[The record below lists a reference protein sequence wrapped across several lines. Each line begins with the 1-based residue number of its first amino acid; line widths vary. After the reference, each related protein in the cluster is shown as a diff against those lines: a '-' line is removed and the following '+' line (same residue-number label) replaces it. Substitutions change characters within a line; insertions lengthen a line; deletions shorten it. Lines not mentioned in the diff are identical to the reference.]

1 MSDIKQA
8 IEGAIGYLNG
18 HPEEGR
24 YTDSEARAVLGEGLR
39 CTIESPVG
47 PPLATD
53 MAESVGG
60 ANSAPSA
67 GWLFRAALASCN
79 ATLIAMRAAQQGVT
93 LERLE
98 VVVDSESD
106 DRGILGIDPSV
117 PAGPYAIRVRVEV
130 SAPGVDQATLR
141 EIIDWGVAHCPV
153 CDAAKR
159 PVEVSLDVR
168 AG

>member
-8 IEGAIGYLNG
+8 IEAATEYLNG
-18 HPEEGR
+18 HPEEAR
-24 YTDSEARAVLGEGLR
+24 YTDSEARAVLEDGLR

-47 PPLATD
+47 PALATD

-60 ANSAPSA
+60 ENSAPSA

-79 ATLIAMRAAQQGVT
+79 ATLIAMRAAQQGIA

-106 DRGILGIDPSV
+106 DRGVLGIDPSV
-117 PAGPYAIRVRVEV
+117 PAGPYSIRVRVEV
-130 SAPGVDQATLR
+130 SAPGVDEAALR
-141 EIIDWGVAHCPV
+141 EVIEWGVAHCPV

-159 PVEVSLDVR
+159 AVDVSLEI
-168 AG
+168 A